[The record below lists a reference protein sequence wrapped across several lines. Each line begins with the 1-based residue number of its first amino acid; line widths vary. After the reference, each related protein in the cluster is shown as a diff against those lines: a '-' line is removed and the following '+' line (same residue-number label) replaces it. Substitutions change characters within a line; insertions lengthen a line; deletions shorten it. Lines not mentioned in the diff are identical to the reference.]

1 MVWSGTGDEGELLR
15 VSNGFHV
22 KESRLSGKR
31 NVVSC
36 DVCGDIDP
44 SGAPAR

>member
-15 VSNGFHV
+15 VSNGFHI
-22 KESRLSGKR
+22 KQGRASGKR

-36 DVCGDIDP
+36 NVCGDIDP
-44 SGAPAR
+44 PVASAK

>member
-1 MVWSGTGDEGELLR
+1 MVWSGIGDEGELLR
-15 VSNGFHV
+15 VSNGFHI
-22 KESRLSGKR
+22 KQGHAPGKR

-44 SGAPAR
+44 SGASAK